1 MLNFSFVK
9 RYCNFKQK
17 LFFSLYF
24 ELSPYPDISWTEVW
38 NELNNIT
45 VKCVLEAF
53 VKHSCWLVY
62 SLTSRG
68 RHGFLSFASTTL
80 QFLQQVSSVDQFRW
94 QVPLHPGAPA
104 GCTCKTS
111 DALFTSALTVS
122 DKCRLHVSYL
132 QIEVKTLLIFHHW
145 DSLL

>member
-1 MLNFSFVK
+1 MHQFVLWPFTLSWHKLDWSLRWTQQNNCQMCPGSFSETLLLT
-9 RYCNFKQK
+9 C
-17 LFFSLYF
+17 L
-24 ELSPYPDISWTEVW
+24 LSYQQRTPW
-38 NELNNIT
+38 
-45 VKCVLEAF
+45 F
-53 VKHSCWLVY
+53 
-62 SLTSRG
+62 
-68 RHGFLSFASTTL
+68 FLSFASTTL

-94 QVPLHPGAPA
+94 QGPLHPGAPA

-122 DKCRLHVSYL
+122 DKCRLHMSYL